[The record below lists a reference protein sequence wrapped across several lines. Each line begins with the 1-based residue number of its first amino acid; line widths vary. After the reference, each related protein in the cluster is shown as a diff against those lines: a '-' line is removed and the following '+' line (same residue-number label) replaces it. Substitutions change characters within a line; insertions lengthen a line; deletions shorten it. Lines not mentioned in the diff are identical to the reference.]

1 VHAPDGLTPMEEI
14 LRGLDD
20 LVRAGKIRYFGLSNF
35 PAWRVSRATAIA
47 ELRGWSPVAGIQ
59 VEYSLVDRTAERELL
74 PMAQALGLGA
84 ALWSPLGGGLLTGK
98 YRQGATGRISD
109 LKAVGFFEDTTRK
122 TEIVDAVLDVAAE
135 LDVPASH
142 VAIAWMRHQGAQ
154 AATAYV
160 PIIGPRSVAQLDNYL
175 CALDATLTQ
184 AQFVRLDEVSAIR
197 LGTPHELNAWSVSPI
212 RGGDASM
219 IDEPAIPVA

>member
-1 VHAPDGLTPMEEI
+1 MGDFSRLVAVVEEVGVVEDLTH
-14 LRGLDD
+14 LD
-20 LVRAGKIRYFGLSNF
+20 A
-35 PAWRVSRATAIA
+35 AID
-47 ELRGWSPVAGIQ
+47 EL
-59 VEYSLVDRTAERELL
+59 
-74 PMAQALGLGA
+74 
-84 ALWSPLGGGLLTGK
+84 
-98 YRQGATGRISD
+98 
-109 LKAVGFFEDTTRK
+109 EDTTRK

-175 CALDATLTQ
+175 SALDATLTQ